1 MASEIRIAI
10 VDDHPI
16 VRRGVSETLSEEPDF
31 KLVGVGE
38 SAQDAVRLA
47 RHEHPDIILLDIA
60 LAGGG
65 IEAARQIARERPD
78 IKVVMLTVREDQ
90 TTVKAALRAGARGYL
105 AKGVDGPELVGAL
118 RRIQA
123 GQSYVTPTLAAQLL
137 AEAGPSHDAAGEPA
151 RGQPARLTER
161 EEQIINLLGEGLSN
175 QAIGQKLGL
184 TENTIKHYMTSL
196 LQKLGAKNR
205 TEAALLARGRG
216 AAAGAKS

>member
-1 MASEIRIAI
+1 
-10 VDDHPI
+10 
-16 VRRGVSETLSEEPDF
+16 
-31 KLVGVGE
+31 VGE
-38 SAQDAVRLA
+38 TADDAISMA
-47 RHEHPDIILLDIA
+47 RQEHPDIILLDIA

-65 IEAARQIARERPD
+65 VEAAREIAREHPD

-118 RRIQA
+118 RRIHA

-137 AEAGPSHDAAGEPA
+137 AEASPSRDAAHDPA
-151 RGQPARLTER
+151 RGHAARLTER
-161 EEQIINLLGEGLSN
+161 EEQIMSLLGEGLSN
-175 QAIGQKLGL
+175 HAIGQKLGL

-205 TEAALLARGRG
+205 TEAALLARERRTGV
-216 AAAGAKS
+216 AKG

>member
-1 MASEIRIAI
+1 MPSKIRIVI

-38 SAQDAVRLA
+38 SAQDAIRLA
-47 RHEHPDIILLDIA
+47 RQEQPDIVLLDIA

-65 IEAARQIARERPD
+65 IEAAREIARENPH
-78 IKVVMLTVREDQ
+78 IKIVMLTVREDQ

-105 AKGVDGPELVGAL
+105 AKGVDGPDLVSAL
-118 RRIQA
+118 RRIHA

-137 AEAGPSHDAAGEPA
+137 AEAGPSQDATSEAAG
-151 RGQPARLTER
+151 GQAARLTER
-161 EEQIINLLGEGLSN
+161 EEQIMSLLGEGLSN
-175 QAIGQKLGL
+175 LAIGQKLGL

-205 TEAALLARGRG
+205 TEAALLARGRS
-216 AAAGAKS
+216 AAAAKG